1 MFFKKGE
8 VKPYLLKNVVHFGKI
23 LKINENEQTYTIED
37 ILTKEINIINEEY
50 VFLGDD

>member
-8 VKPYLLKNVVHFGKI
+8 IRPYLSNNVVHFGKI
-23 LKINENEQTYTIED
+23 LKINKKKETYTIED
-37 ILTKEINIINEEY
+37 IFTKEINIINEND